1 MGLFK
6 PIGLEIS
13 GYNITLD
20 TNIDVFVG
28 DSLKLVFQIKSWDI
42 CRSNSANS
50 NVVLTGLIPYLLV
63 ENQFGEDSIE
73 AATVFRDTVIFDFSK
88 KYTNFPGKG
97 RLQIR
102 FIDSEG
108 YEIKTPEFEYT
119 VKSSINETLDGPG
132 ERIRAYATEDGKLI
146 LTEDG
151 KLLIY

>member
-20 TNIDVFVG
+20 ANIDVFVG

-63 ENQFGEDSIE
+63 ENQFGKIQL
-73 AATVFRDTVIFDFSK
+73 
-88 KYTNFPGKG
+88 
-97 RLQIR
+97 RLPQY
-102 FIDSEG
+102 SEILL
-108 YEIKTPEFEYT
+108 YLTFQKNI
-119 VKSSINETLDGPG
+119 
-132 ERIRAYATEDGKLI
+132 LI
-146 LTEDG
+146 SQVRVDY
-151 KLLIY
+151 K